1 MLNYND
7 ARAILA
13 DIQTGPATGPS
24 DLRKSWIGK
33 ALKWSA
39 AGVTFTLTG
48 IDVFGNVVF
57 TSGVVDPTLA
67 AEAVLIETLIGG
79 ATQAVSLDQGI
90 LDSAVQSAGGLKNL
104 APKVAAWIIDD
115 ITGGTIALQSAPVT
129 SAVSSFPHT
138 HGAIVDYDLG
148 AVTDGDKIG
157 FGGDF

>member
-1 MLNYND
+1 MGVSNS
-7 ARAILA
+7 A
-13 DIQTGPATGPS
+13 
-24 DLRKSWIGK
+24 LRGEALRDTWIGK

-39 AGVTFTLTG
+39 ADVTFTLTG
-48 IDVFGNVVF
+48 LDVFGNVVF

-79 ATQAVSLDQGI
+79 ATQAVSLDGTI
-90 LDSAVQSAGGLKNL
+90 LDAAVTAAGGLVAL
-104 APKVAAWIIDD
+104 ASKVATWIIDD
-115 ITGGTIALQSAPVT
+115 ITGGTISLQSAPVT
-129 SAVSSFPHT
+129 SAVGVFPHT